1 MTANVGMVCSDGGRR
16 RLDVMCDDIVA
27 RYHAAL
33 HASVPRIRHELAQ
46 FAAQAAVPA
55 AREMCEVF
63 AELAEQIDSHLAK
76 EEHLVFPALAALS
89 EADTA
94 PILRQRS
101 TFATVLHPIRL
112 LEAEHV
118 SIERTLGR
126 LRELAL
132 TIAEPE
138 SLLESF
144 HQCMT
149 ELAELDRHLREHH
162 REENEVLF
170 PRALEIERQVL

>member
-1 MTANVGMVCSDGGRR
+1 MDADLGMNCSDNRR
-16 RLDVMCDDIVA
+16 SLDAMCDDIVE

-33 HASVPRIRHELAQ
+33 HRSVPRIHHELAT
-46 FAAQAAVPA
+46 FAAQATSPA

-63 AELAEQIDSHLAK
+63 AELADQIDSHLAK
-76 EEHLVFPALAALS
+76 EEHLVFPALSALA
-89 EADTA
+89 ETDKT
-94 PILRQRS
+94 PFLRQRS

-118 SIERTLGR
+118 SIERTLLR

-132 TIAEPE
+132 TVVEPD
-138 SLLESF
+138 SLREPF
-144 HQCMT
+144 QRCML

-162 REENEVLF
+162 RVENEELF